1 MIDLKKAFVLTLIL
15 ALSLFAS
22 QACLGIIGKQIYP
35 FKMKDEWGNVFKFT
49 SAPRKIISC
58 MPSVTELLFA
68 LDLENEIVG
77 VTENCNYPEKAKS
90 KEKVGR
96 DKMNLERIV
105 SLSPDLIV
113 MYGGAQGPDIKKFR
127 SLGLPVFVVDPE
139 TVWSVL
145 VTVDTL
151 GEATNRVH
159 AAYGLNEKLKR
170 KLNWTASR
178 VTGSKKARPKVF
190 VEINH
195 KPLITAANGTFVND
209 MIEKAGGAN
218 IAKWAGG
225 KYPEYSFEKLLAADP
240 DVIIIPKQNI
250 SNEDQIMKDGKWMKL
265 KAVRNGRV
273 LFIDADLLTR
283 PGPRVAIAVEQIA
296 TFLYEWTQPDE

>member
-1 MIDLKKAFVLTLIL
+1 MKKLQKAVLFLL
-15 ALSLFAS
+15 VAALTAAS
-22 QACLGIIGKQIYP
+22 ISAYAVIGRQTYP
-35 FKMKDEWGNVFKFT
+35 FKMKDEWGNIFKFT
-49 SAPRKIISC
+49 AAPKRIISC
-58 MPSVTELLFA
+58 MPSITETLFA
-68 LDLENEIVG
+68 LDLDSEIVG
-77 VTENCNYPEKAKS
+77 VTENCDYPEAAKS

-96 DKMNLERIV
+96 DRMNLEKIV
-105 SLSPDLIV
+105 SLAPDLIV
-113 MYGGAQGPDIKKFR
+113 MYGPAQGPDIKKFR

-145 VTVDTL
+145 TTIDVL

-170 KLNWTASR
+170 KLNWAASR
-178 VTGSKKARPKVF
+178 VSGSKKARPRVF

-195 KPLITAANGTFVND
+195 RPLITAAKGTFVND
-209 MIEKAGGAN
+209 VIEKAGGVN
-218 IAKWAGG
+218 IAKSASG

-240 DVIIIPKQNI
+240 DAIIIPKQNI
-250 SNEDQIMKDGKWMKL
+250 SNEDQIMKDGRWLKL

-283 PGPRVAIAVEQIA
+283 PGPRVGVAVEQIA
-296 TFLYEWTQPDE
+296 EFLYQWTATDE